1 MVKAIKKRVPKV
13 QEEATEL
20 DVETSVETRGSEA
33 PSKEE
38 QAPSEAGDRFRM
50 EVVANASSGD
60 DRFSEM
66 VEGGLLSLA
75 ENWVAILLLSAVCIG
90 VYGFVKYQDKAAT
103 REVAAGR
110 SAIEASFQGY
120 EELQH
125 QAARAVKSATSGDES
140 ALGLSI
146 STSAPV
152 PAPEPKAFADVAS
165 RLQSTQASSQSAP
178 LVSLAQASAQ
188 FDAAQS
194 SEDFE
199 KVAEAFAKV
208 GQNQAVELIA
218 RGVAL
223 RNAAIAYE
231 EAARLAEDKGPIW
244 AKAAAAWVDFS
255 HANPEVFGLTAQ
267 LNRARVL
274 RISGAIAEANAAY
287 QEIQRAHEAALQDPK
302 NREMSAEVKL
312 GIALTGGTSAKS
324 AETK

>member
-13 QEEATEL
+13 KEEVTEL
-20 DVETSVETRGSEA
+20 DLSADAEVAEVEVV
-33 PSKEE
+33 SKEE
-38 QAPSEAGDRFRM
+38 QAPIEAGDRFKM

-75 ENWVAILLLSAVCIG
+75 ENWVALLLLSSVCIG
-90 VYGFVKYQDKAAT
+90 VYGFVKYQDSAAV

-110 SAIEASFQGY
+110 SAIEASFQSY
-120 EELQH
+120 EDLQH
-125 QAARAVKSATSGDES
+125 QATRALKSSTTGDES
-140 ALGLSI
+140 ALGLSVP
-146 STSAPV
+146 TSAPV
-152 PAPEPKAFADVAS
+152 PSPEPKAFAEAAS
-165 RLQSTQASSQSAP
+165 RLQSTQVSPQSAP

-188 FDAAQS
+188 FDAAQTS
-194 SEDFE
+194 ADFI
-199 KVAEAFAKV
+199 KTAELFAKV
-208 GQNQAVELIA
+208 GQDQAVELIA

-231 EAARLAEDKGPIW
+231 EAARLADEKGPIW

-255 HANPEVFGLTAQ
+255 NANPEVFGLTAQ
-267 LNRARVL
+267 VNRARVL
-274 RISGAIAEANAAY
+274 RISGAVAEANAAY

-302 NREMSAEVKL
+302 NRALSSEVKL
-312 GIALTGGTSAKS
+312 GLALTGGSSTQS